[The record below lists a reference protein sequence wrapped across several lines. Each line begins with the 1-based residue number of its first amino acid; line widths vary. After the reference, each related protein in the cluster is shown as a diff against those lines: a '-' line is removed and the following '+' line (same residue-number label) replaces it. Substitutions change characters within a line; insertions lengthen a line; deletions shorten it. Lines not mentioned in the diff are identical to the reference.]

1 VLERWL
7 LEPRL
12 LRQTFLLEPKPVPMC
27 ELLGELMSVLV
38 EPYLGA
44 AAARRE
50 LLAPAAVAAGAFRPA
65 GREPRLT
72 YRRLRVLEA
81 LAASPGLS
89 NRQVAEAAEIADRA
103 QASKLLA
110 QLQKLGLAETTGEP
124 RGDGRSNAWRLT
136 ARGEEIEQTTRTGT
150 R

>member
-1 VLERWL
+1 
-7 LEPRL
+7 
-12 LRQTFLLEPKPVPMC
+12 M
-27 ELLGELMSVLV
+27 
-38 EPYLGA
+38 
-44 AAARRE
+44 
-50 LLAPAAVAAGAFRPA
+50 
-65 GREPRLT
+65 
-72 YRRLRVLEA
+72 LEA